1 MGFSSARNLGRDIS
15 AGFSPPRRMPISEA
29 VKKFMRVPKGA
40 GNSVPWDPELTPYI
54 IEPMNCLASREYDA
68 VIFVGPARTG
78 KTIGLI
84 DGWIVY
90 TIVCDPSDMLVV
102 QMTEDKAREHSKKR
116 LDRTFRSS
124 AAVKKRMSPR
134 RNDNNVHDKTFRDG
148 SFLKI
153 GWPSVNIMSSS
164 DYRFVAL
171 TDYDRFPE
179 NIDSEGDGFSLASK
193 RTTTFMSAG
202 MTLVESSPGRDICD
216 SKWRRKSPHEA
227 PPTTGIL
234 SLYNRGDRRRWYWPC
249 PHCGEYFQPAMD
261 AMTGY
266 RNEPDPFK
274 ASEAAYLLCPHCSG
288 IITAEKKRELNSAGV
303 WLREG
308 QVIDRN
314 GNVSGEPRRS
324 RIASFWM
331 EGPAAAY
338 QTWAQLVYKLLTAE
352 QEYEATGSEETL
364 RAVINTDW
372 GLPYLPRASM
382 EQRKS
387 ELLEQRAE
395 PVPSRSV
402 PDGVNFLVATVDV
415 QAGRHRRFV
424 VQVTGY
430 GSRGERWIID
440 RYNITQSLR
449 SDCDGE
455 SQRIDPASYS
465 GIWDGTFKPA
475 YSNNMAWCLWDM
487 LTHPRYGMG
496 KRLGAADVDK
506 WALYVIGQCCDQS
519 VPDGFGGT
527 EPRITC
533 NAWLTTQRK
542 VWDVLSD
549 FCSAMRCMPVW
560 NGQTLTFVQD
570 RPSDKVWTYNR
581 SNVVMPDD
589 GAPFRYSFSALKD
602 RHNAVEVNWID
613 PDNGWETA
621 TELVEDTQA
630 IARYG
635 RNVTKMDAFGCTS
648 RGQAHRA
655 GLWLIKTELLE
666 TQTVDFSV
674 GAEGL
679 RHVPGDVIEICD
691 DDYAGISTGGRVLAV
706 NSQTRTLTLD
716 REITLPSSG
725 TTLISLV
732 DGSGNPVSV
741 EVQSVTDGVKV
752 KVSRVPDGVAGYSV
766 WGLKLP
772 TLRQR
777 LFRCVSIR
785 ENDDGTYAIT
795 AVQHVPEKEAIVDNG
810 AHFDGDQSGTV
821 NGVTPPAVQHL
832 TAEVTA
838 DSGEYQVLARWDT
851 PKVVKGVSFMLR
863 LTVAA
868 DDGSERLVSTARTTE
883 TTYRFTQLA
892 LGNYRLTVR
901 AVNAWGQQGDPASVS
916 FRIAAPAA
924 PSRIE
929 LTPGYFQ
936 ITATPHL
943 AVYDPTVQFE
953 FWFSEKRIADI
964 RQVETTARYLG
975 TALYW
980 IAASINI
987 KPGHNYYFYV
997 RSVNTVGKSAFVEAV
1012 GQPSDDASGYLDF
1025 FKGEIGKTHL
1035 AQELWTQIDNGQL
1048 APDLAEIRTS
1058 ITDVSNEITQTVN
1071 KKLEDQ
1077 SAAIQQIQKVQV
1089 DTNNNLNSMWAVKL
1103 QQMQDGRLYIAGIG
1117 AGIENTPDGMQSQ
1130 VLLAADRIAM
1140 INPANGNTKPMFVGQ
1155 GDQIFMNEVFL
1166 KRLTAPTITSGGNP
1180 PVFSLTPDGRLT
1192 AKNADISGNVNAN
1205 AGTLNNVTVNE
1216 NCTIKGM
1223 LEATQVRGDFVKAVS
1238 KSFPKQAGTWGN
1250 TETPNGTVTVTISD
1264 DHNFDRQIIIPPI
1277 IFNGIAYS
1285 DPGSGNNPGGT
1296 RYTGYGFEVRKNG
1309 VLIASRETKGAIP
1322 GSYSAVIDMPS
1333 GRGSVTLE
1341 FKVFHKGNQWAGNI
1355 TDCTVIVT
1363 KKAASGISIR

>member
-1 MGFSSARNLGRDIS
+1 
-15 AGFSPPRRMPISEA
+15 
-29 VKKFMRVPKGA
+29 
-40 GNSVPWDPELTPYI
+40 
-54 IEPMNCLASREYDA
+54 
-68 VIFVGPARTG
+68 
-78 KTIGLI
+78 
-84 DGWIVY
+84 
-90 TIVCDPSDMLVV
+90 
-102 QMTEDKAREHSKKR
+102 
-116 LDRTFRSS
+116 
-124 AAVKKRMSPR
+124 
-134 RNDNNVHDKTFRDG
+134 
-148 SFLKI
+148 
-153 GWPSVNIMSSS
+153 
-164 DYRFVAL
+164 
-171 TDYDRFPE
+171 
-179 NIDSEGDGFSLASK
+179 
-193 RTTTFMSAG
+193 
-202 MTLVESSPGRDICD
+202 
-216 SKWRRKSPHEA
+216 
-227 PPTTGIL
+227 
-234 SLYNRGDRRRWYWPC
+234 
-249 PHCGEYFQPAMD
+249 
-261 AMTGY
+261 
-266 RNEPDPFK
+266 
-274 ASEAAYLLCPHCSG
+274 
-288 IITAEKKRELNSAGV
+288 
-303 WLREG
+303 
-308 QVIDRN
+308 
-314 GNVSGEPRRS
+314 
-324 RIASFWM
+324 
-331 EGPAAAY
+331 
-338 QTWAQLVYKLLTAE
+338 
-352 QEYEATGSEETL
+352 
-364 RAVINTDW
+364 
-372 GLPYLPRASM
+372 
-382 EQRKS
+382 
-387 ELLEQRAE
+387 
-395 PVPSRSV
+395 
-402 PDGVNFLVATVDV
+402 
-415 QAGRHRRFV
+415 
-424 VQVTGY
+424 
-430 GSRGERWIID
+430 
-440 RYNITQSLR
+440 
-449 SDCDGE
+449 
-455 SQRIDPASYS
+455 
-465 GIWDGTFKPA
+465 
-475 YSNNMAWCLWDM
+475 
-487 LTHPRYGMG
+487 
-496 KRLGAADVDK
+496 
-506 WALYVIGQCCDQS
+506 
-519 VPDGFGGT
+519 
-527 EPRITC
+527 
-533 NAWLTTQRK
+533 
-542 VWDVLSD
+542 
-549 FCSAMRCMPVW
+549 
-560 NGQTLTFVQD
+560 TFVQD

-630 IARYG
+630 IVRYG

-716 REITLPSSG
+716 REITLTSSG

-732 DGSGNPVSV
+732 DGQGSPVSV

-752 KVSRVPDGVAGYSV
+752 KVSRVPDGVAEYSV

-785 ENDDGTYAIT
+785 ENDDGMYAIT

-810 AHFDGDQSGTV
+810 AHFDGNQSGTV

-851 PKVVKGVSFMLR
+851 PKVVKGVSFLLR

-868 DDGSERLVSTARTTE
+868 DDGSERLVSTARTKE

-929 LTPGYFQ
+929 LTQGYFQ

-943 AVYDPTVQFE
+943 AVYDSTVLFE

-964 RQVETTARYLG
+964 RQVETSASYLG

-980 IAASINI
+980 IVASINI
-987 KPGHNYYFYV
+987 KPGHDYYFYV
-997 RSVNTVGKSAFVEAV
+997 RSVNTIGKSAFVEAV
-1012 GQPSDDASGYLDF
+1012 GRASDDAEGYLDF

-1058 ITDVSNEITQTVN
+1058 ITNVSNEITQTVN
-1071 KKLEDQ
+1071 KKLENQ

-1103 QQMQDGRLYIAGIG
+1103 QQMKDGRLYIAGIG
-1117 AGIENTPDGMQSQ
+1117 AGIENTPAGMQSQ

-1155 GDQIFMNEVFL
+1155 GDQIFMNDVFL

-1180 PVFSLTPDGRLT
+1180 PTFSLTPDGRLT

-1205 AGTLNNVTVNE
+1205 SGTLNNVTINE
-1216 NCTIKGM
+1216 NCRVLGKLSANQIEGDLVKTVGKAFPRDSRAPERWPSGTI
-1223 LEATQVRGDFVKAVS
+1223 TVRVY
-1238 KSFPKQAGTWGN
+1238 
-1250 TETPNGTVTVTISD
+1250 D
-1264 DHNFDRQIIIPPI
+1264 DQPFDRQIVIPAVAFSGAKHEREHTDI
-1277 IFNGIAYS
+1277 YS
-1285 DPGSGNNPGGT
+1285 SC
-1296 RYTGYGFEVRKNG
+1296 RLIVRKNG
-1309 VLIASRETKGAIP
+1309 AEIYNRTALDNTLI
-1322 GSYSAVIDMPS
+1322 YSGVIDMPA
-1333 GRGSVTLE
+1333 GHGHMTLE
-1341 FKVFHKGNQWAGNI
+1341 FSVSAWLVNDWYPTASI
-1355 TDCTVIVT
+1355 SDLLVVVM
-1363 KKAASGISIR
+1363 KKATAGISIS

>member
-1 MGFSSARNLGRDIS
+1 MGKGSSKGHTPREAKDNLKSTQLLSVIDAISEGPVEGPVEGLKSVLLNSTPVLDTEGNTNISGVTVVFRAGEQEQTPPEGFESSGSETVLGTEVKYDTPITRTITSANIDRLRFTFGVQALVETTSKGDRNPSEVRLLVQIQRNGGWVTEKDITIKGKTTS
-15 AGFSPPRRMPISEA
+15 QYLASVVVGNLPPRPFNIRMRRMTPDSTTDQLQNKTLWSSYTEIID
-29 VKKFMRVPKGA
+29 VKQCYPNTA
-40 GNSVPWDPELTPYI
+40 L
-54 IEPMNCLASREYDA
+54 
-68 VIFVGPARTG
+68 VG
-78 KTIGLI
+78 
-84 DGWIVY
+84 
-90 TIVCDPSDMLVV
+90 V
-102 QMTEDKAREHSKKR
+102 Q
-116 LDRTFRSS
+116 
-124 AAVKKRMSPR
+124 V
-134 RNDNNVHDKTFRDG
+134 
-148 SFLKI
+148 
-153 GWPSVNIMSSS
+153 
-164 DYRFVAL
+164 
-171 TDYDRFPE
+171 
-179 NIDSEGDGFSLASK
+179 DSEQFGSQQVSRNYHL
-193 RTTTFMSAG
+193 R
-202 MTLVESSPGRDICD
+202 GR
-216 SKWRRKSPHEA
+216 
-227 PPTTGIL
+227 IL
-234 SLYNRGDRRRWYWPC
+234 
-249 PHCGEYFQPAMD
+249 Q
-261 AMTGY
+261 
-266 RNEPDPFK
+266 
-274 ASEAAYLLCPHCSG
+274 
-288 IITAEKKRELNSAGV
+288 
-303 WLREG
+303 
-308 QVIDRN
+308 
-314 GNVSGEPRRS
+314 
-324 RIASFWM
+324 
-331 EGPAAAY
+331 
-338 QTWAQLVYKLLTAE
+338 
-352 QEYEATGSEETL
+352 
-364 RAVINTDW
+364 
-372 GLPYLPRASM
+372 
-382 EQRKS
+382 
-387 ELLEQRAE
+387 
-395 PVPSRSV
+395 VPS
-402 PDGVNFLVATVDV
+402 N
-415 QAGRHRRFV
+415 
-424 VQVTGY
+424 
-430 GSRGERWIID
+430 
-440 RYNITQSLR
+440 YNPQMR
-449 SDCDGE
+449 
-455 SQRIDPASYS
+455 QYS

-475 YSNNMAWCLWDM
+475 YSNNMAWCLCDM

-506 WALYVIGQCCDQS
+506 WALYVIGQYCDQS

-533 NAWLTTQRK
+533 NAYLTTQRK
-542 VWDVLSD
+542 AWDVLSD

-613 PDNGWETA
+613 PNNGWETA

-691 DDYAGISTGGRVLAV
+691 DDYAGIRTGGRVLAV

-732 DGSGNPVSV
+732 DGQGSPVSV

-752 KVSRVPDGVAGYSV
+752 KVSRVPDGVAEYSV

-851 PKVVKGVSFMLR
+851 PKVVKGVSFLLR
-863 LTVAA
+863 LTVTA

-883 TTYRFTQLA
+883 TTYRFRQLA
-892 LGNYRLTVR
+892 LGRYTLTVR

-987 KPGHNYYFYV
+987 KPGHDYYFYV
-997 RSVNTVGKSAFVEAV
+997 RSVNTVGKSTFVEAV

-1058 ITDVSNEITQTVN
+1058 ITGVSNEITQTVN

-1166 KRLTAPTITSGGNP
+1166 KYLTAPTITSGGNP
-1180 PVFSLTPDGRLT
+1180 PTFSLTPDGRLT

-1205 AGTLNNVTVNE
+1205 SGTLNNVTINQ
-1216 NCTIKGM
+1216 NCRILGKLSANQIEGDIVKTVGKAFPRNGSYASGTI
-1223 LEATQVRGDFVKAVS
+1223 
-1238 KSFPKQAGTWGN
+1238 
-1250 TETPNGTVTVTISD
+1250 TVTVYD
-1264 DHNFDRQIIIPPI
+1264 DQAFDRQIVIPPVLFRGGKHEN
-1277 IFNGIAYS
+1277 FNSNNQQSYWYS
-1285 DPGSGNNPGGT
+1285 T
-1296 RYTGYGFEVRKNG
+1296 CKLQVLKNG
-1309 VLIASRETKGAIP
+1309 QEIFQQPATDVSRVF
-1322 GSYSAVIDMPS
+1322 SSVIDMPA
-1333 GRGSVTLE
+1333 GHGHVTLT
-1341 FKVFHKGNQWAGNI
+1341 FNVSSYGANNWTPTTSI
-1355 TDCTVIVT
+1355 SDLLVVVM
-1363 KKAASGISIR
+1363 KKSTAGISIS

>member
-1 MGFSSARNLGRDIS
+1 MGKGSSKGHTPREAKDNLKSTQLLSVIDAISEGPVEGPVEGLKSVLLNSTPVLDTEGNTNISGVTVVFRAGEQEQTPPEGFESSGSETVLGTEVKYDTPITRTIMSANIDRLRFTFGVQALVETTSKGDRNPSEVRLLVQIQRNGGWVTEKDITIKGKTTS
-15 AGFSPPRRMPISEA
+15 QYLASVVVGNLPPRPFNIRMRRMTPDSTTDQLQNKTLWSSYTEIID
-29 VKKFMRVPKGA
+29 VKQCYPNTA
-40 GNSVPWDPELTPYI
+40 L
-54 IEPMNCLASREYDA
+54 
-68 VIFVGPARTG
+68 VG
-78 KTIGLI
+78 
-84 DGWIVY
+84 
-90 TIVCDPSDMLVV
+90 V
-102 QMTEDKAREHSKKR
+102 Q
-116 LDRTFRSS
+116 
-124 AAVKKRMSPR
+124 V
-134 RNDNNVHDKTFRDG
+134 
-148 SFLKI
+148 
-153 GWPSVNIMSSS
+153 
-164 DYRFVAL
+164 
-171 TDYDRFPE
+171 
-179 NIDSEGDGFSLASK
+179 DSEQFGSQQVSRNYHL
-193 RTTTFMSAG
+193 R
-202 MTLVESSPGRDICD
+202 GR
-216 SKWRRKSPHEA
+216 
-227 PPTTGIL
+227 IL
-234 SLYNRGDRRRWYWPC
+234 
-249 PHCGEYFQPAMD
+249 Q
-261 AMTGY
+261 
-266 RNEPDPFK
+266 
-274 ASEAAYLLCPHCSG
+274 
-288 IITAEKKRELNSAGV
+288 
-303 WLREG
+303 
-308 QVIDRN
+308 
-314 GNVSGEPRRS
+314 
-324 RIASFWM
+324 
-331 EGPAAAY
+331 
-338 QTWAQLVYKLLTAE
+338 
-352 QEYEATGSEETL
+352 
-364 RAVINTDW
+364 
-372 GLPYLPRASM
+372 
-382 EQRKS
+382 
-387 ELLEQRAE
+387 
-395 PVPSRSV
+395 VPS
-402 PDGVNFLVATVDV
+402 N
-415 QAGRHRRFV
+415 
-424 VQVTGY
+424 
-430 GSRGERWIID
+430 
-440 RYNITQSLR
+440 YNPQMR
-449 SDCDGE
+449 
-455 SQRIDPASYS
+455 QYS

-506 WALYVIGQCCDQS
+506 WALYVIGQYCDQS

-533 NAWLTTQRK
+533 NAYLTTQRK
-542 VWDVLSD
+542 AWDVLSD

-613 PDNGWETA
+613 PNNGWETA

-691 DDYAGISTGGRVLAV
+691 DDYAGIRTGGRVLAV

-732 DGSGNPVSV
+732 DGQGSPVSV

-752 KVSRVPDGVAGYSV
+752 KVSRVPDGVAEYSV

-851 PKVVKGVSFMLR
+851 PKVVKGVSFLLR
-863 LTVAA
+863 LTVTA

-883 TTYRFTQLA
+883 TTYRFRQLA
-892 LGNYRLTVR
+892 LGRYTLTVR

-987 KPGHNYYFYV
+987 KPGHDYYFYV
-997 RSVNTVGKSAFVEAV
+997 RSVNTVGKSTFVEAV

-1058 ITDVSNEITQTVN
+1058 ITGVSNEITQTVN

-1166 KRLTAPTITSGGNP
+1166 KYLTAPTITSGGNP
-1180 PVFSLTPDGRLT
+1180 PTFSLTPDGRLT

-1205 AGTLNNVTVNE
+1205 SGTLNNVTINQ
-1216 NCTIKGM
+1216 NCRILGKLSANQIEGDIVKTVGKAFPRNGSYASGTI
-1223 LEATQVRGDFVKAVS
+1223 
-1238 KSFPKQAGTWGN
+1238 
-1250 TETPNGTVTVTISD
+1250 TVTVYD
-1264 DHNFDRQIIIPPI
+1264 DQAFDRQIVIPPVLFRGGKHEN
-1277 IFNGIAYS
+1277 FNSNNQQSYWYS
-1285 DPGSGNNPGGT
+1285 T
-1296 RYTGYGFEVRKNG
+1296 CKLQVLKNG
-1309 VLIASRETKGAIP
+1309 QEIFQQPATDVSRVF
-1322 GSYSAVIDMPS
+1322 SSVIDMPA
-1333 GRGSVTLE
+1333 GHGHVTLT
-1341 FKVFHKGNQWAGNI
+1341 FNVSSYGANNWTPTTSI
-1355 TDCTVIVT
+1355 SDLLVVVM
-1363 KKAASGISIR
+1363 KKSTAGISIS

>member
-1 MGFSSARNLGRDIS
+1 
-15 AGFSPPRRMPISEA
+15 
-29 VKKFMRVPKGA
+29 
-40 GNSVPWDPELTPYI
+40 
-54 IEPMNCLASREYDA
+54 
-68 VIFVGPARTG
+68 
-78 KTIGLI
+78 
-84 DGWIVY
+84 
-90 TIVCDPSDMLVV
+90 
-102 QMTEDKAREHSKKR
+102 
-116 LDRTFRSS
+116 
-124 AAVKKRMSPR
+124 
-134 RNDNNVHDKTFRDG
+134 
-148 SFLKI
+148 
-153 GWPSVNIMSSS
+153 
-164 DYRFVAL
+164 
-171 TDYDRFPE
+171 
-179 NIDSEGDGFSLASK
+179 
-193 RTTTFMSAG
+193 
-202 MTLVESSPGRDICD
+202 
-216 SKWRRKSPHEA
+216 
-227 PPTTGIL
+227 
-234 SLYNRGDRRRWYWPC
+234 
-249 PHCGEYFQPAMD
+249 
-261 AMTGY
+261 
-266 RNEPDPFK
+266 
-274 ASEAAYLLCPHCSG
+274 
-288 IITAEKKRELNSAGV
+288 
-303 WLREG
+303 
-308 QVIDRN
+308 
-314 GNVSGEPRRS
+314 
-324 RIASFWM
+324 
-331 EGPAAAY
+331 
-338 QTWAQLVYKLLTAE
+338 
-352 QEYEATGSEETL
+352 
-364 RAVINTDW
+364 
-372 GLPYLPRASM
+372 
-382 EQRKS
+382 
-387 ELLEQRAE
+387 
-395 PVPSRSV
+395 
-402 PDGVNFLVATVDV
+402 
-415 QAGRHRRFV
+415 
-424 VQVTGY
+424 
-430 GSRGERWIID
+430 
-440 RYNITQSLR
+440 
-449 SDCDGE
+449 
-455 SQRIDPASYS
+455 
-465 GIWDGTFKPA
+465 
-475 YSNNMAWCLWDM
+475 
-487 LTHPRYGMG
+487 
-496 KRLGAADVDK
+496 
-506 WALYVIGQCCDQS
+506 
-519 VPDGFGGT
+519 
-527 EPRITC
+527 
-533 NAWLTTQRK
+533 
-542 VWDVLSD
+542 
-549 FCSAMRCMPVW
+549 
-560 NGQTLTFVQD
+560 
-570 RPSDKVWTYNR
+570 
-581 SNVVMPDD
+581 
-589 GAPFRYSFSALKD
+589 
-602 RHNAVEVNWID
+602 
-613 PDNGWETA
+613 NGWETA

-674 GAEGL
+674 AAEGL

-691 DDYAGISTGGRVLAV
+691 DDYAGISIGGRVLAV

-838 DSGEYQVLARWDT
+838 DSVEYQVLARWDT
-851 PKVVKGVSFMLR
+851 PKVVKGVSFLLR

-883 TTYRFTQLA
+883 TTYRFRQLA

-901 AVNAWGQQGDPASVS
+901 AVNARGQQGEPASVS

-924 PSRIE
+924 PSQIE

-964 RQVETTARYLG
+964 RQVEASARYLG

-987 KPGHNYYFYV
+987 KPGHDYYFYI

-1012 GQPSDDASGYLDF
+1012 GHPSDDASGYLDF

-1166 KRLTAPTITSGGNP
+1166 KYLTAPTITSGGNP
-1180 PVFSLTPDGRLT
+1180 PAFSLTPDGRLT

-1205 AGTLNNVTVNE
+1205 SGTLNNVTINQ
-1216 NCTIKGM
+1216 NCRILGKLSANQIEGDIVKTVGKAFPRNSSYASGTI
-1223 LEATQVRGDFVKAVS
+1223 
-1238 KSFPKQAGTWGN
+1238 
-1250 TETPNGTVTVTISD
+1250 TVTVYD
-1264 DHNFDRQIIIPPI
+1264 DQAFDRQIVIPPVLFRGGKHEN
-1277 IFNGIAYS
+1277 FNSNNQQSYWYS
-1285 DPGSGNNPGGT
+1285 T
-1296 RYTGYGFEVRKNG
+1296 CKLQVLKNG
-1309 VLIASRETKGAIP
+1309 QEIFQQPATDVSRVF
-1322 GSYSAVIDMPS
+1322 SSVIDMPA
-1333 GRGSVTLE
+1333 GHGHVTLT
-1341 FKVFHKGNQWAGNI
+1341 FNVSSYGANNWTPTTSI
-1355 TDCTVIVT
+1355 SDLLVVVM
-1363 KKAASGISIR
+1363 KKSTAGISIS

>member
-1 MGFSSARNLGRDIS
+1 MGKGSSKGHTPREARDNLKSTQLLSVID
-15 AGFSPPRRMPISEA
+15 AISEGP
-29 VKKFMRVPKGA
+29 VEGPVDGLKSVLL
-40 GNSVPWDPELTPYI
+40 NSTPV
-54 IEPMNCLASREYDA
+54 L
-68 VIFVGPARTG
+68 
-78 KTIGLI
+78 
-84 DGWIVY
+84 
-90 TIVCDPSDMLVV
+90 
-102 QMTEDKAREHSKKR
+102 
-116 LDRTFRSS
+116 
-124 AAVKKRMSPR
+124 
-134 RNDNNVHDKTFRDG
+134 
-148 SFLKI
+148 
-153 GWPSVNIMSSS
+153 
-164 DYRFVAL
+164 
-171 TDYDRFPE
+171 
-179 NIDSEGDGFSLASK
+179 DSEGNTNISGVTVVFRAGEQEQTPPEGFESSGSETVLGTEVKYDTPITRTITSANIDRLRFTFGVQALVETTSKGDRNPSEVRLLVQIQRNGGWVTEKDITIKGKTTSQYLASVVVDNLPP
-193 RTTTFMSAG
+193 RPFNIRMRRMTPDSTTDQLQNK
-202 MTLVESSPGRDICD
+202 TLWSSYTEIIDVKQCYPNTALVGVQVDSEQFGSQQVSRNYHLRGR
-216 SKWRRKSPHEA
+216 
-227 PPTTGIL
+227 IL
-234 SLYNRGDRRRWYWPC
+234 
-249 PHCGEYFQPAMD
+249 Q
-261 AMTGY
+261 
-266 RNEPDPFK
+266 
-274 ASEAAYLLCPHCSG
+274 
-288 IITAEKKRELNSAGV
+288 
-303 WLREG
+303 
-308 QVIDRN
+308 
-314 GNVSGEPRRS
+314 
-324 RIASFWM
+324 
-331 EGPAAAY
+331 
-338 QTWAQLVYKLLTAE
+338 
-352 QEYEATGSEETL
+352 
-364 RAVINTDW
+364 
-372 GLPYLPRASM
+372 
-382 EQRKS
+382 
-387 ELLEQRAE
+387 
-395 PVPSRSV
+395 VPS
-402 PDGVNFLVATVDV
+402 N
-415 QAGRHRRFV
+415 
-424 VQVTGY
+424 
-430 GSRGERWIID
+430 
-440 RYNITQSLR
+440 YNPQTRQ
-449 SDCDGE
+449 
-455 SQRIDPASYS
+455 YS

-506 WALYVIGQCCDQS
+506 WALYVIGQYCDQS

-533 NAWLTTQRK
+533 NAYLTTQRK
-542 VWDVLSD
+542 AWDVLSD

-691 DDYAGISTGGRVLAV
+691 DDYAGISIGGRVLAV

-732 DGSGNPVSV
+732 DGQGNPVSV

-752 KVSRVPDGVAGYSV
+752 KVSRVPDGVAEYSV

-851 PKVVKGVSFMLR
+851 PKVVKGVSFLLR
-863 LTVAA
+863 LTVTA

-987 KPGHNYYFYV
+987 KPGHDYYFYI

-1012 GQPSDDASGYLDF
+1012 GQPSDDASGYLNF

-1058 ITDVSNEITQTVN
+1058 ITGVSNEITQTVN

-1117 AGIENTPDGMQSQ
+1117 AGVENTPDGMQSQ

-1166 KRLTAPTITSGGNP
+1166 KYLTAPTITSGGNP
-1180 PVFSLTPDGRLT
+1180 PTFSLTPDGRLS

-1205 AGTLNNVTVNE
+1205 SGTLNNVTINQ
-1216 NCTIKGM
+1216 NCRILGKLSANQIEGDIVKTVGKAFPRNGSYASGTI
-1223 LEATQVRGDFVKAVS
+1223 
-1238 KSFPKQAGTWGN
+1238 
-1250 TETPNGTVTVTISD
+1250 TVTVYD
-1264 DHNFDRQIIIPPI
+1264 DQAFDRQIVIPPVLFRGGKHEN
-1277 IFNGIAYS
+1277 FNSNNQQSYWYS
-1285 DPGSGNNPGGT
+1285 T
-1296 RYTGYGFEVRKNG
+1296 CKLQVLKNG
-1309 VLIASRETKGAIP
+1309 QEIFQQPATDVSRVF
-1322 GSYSAVIDMPS
+1322 SSVIDMPA
-1333 GRGSVTLE
+1333 GHGHVTLT
-1341 FKVFHKGNQWAGNI
+1341 FNVSSYGANNWTPTTSI
-1355 TDCTVIVT
+1355 SDLLVVVM
-1363 KKAASGISIR
+1363 KKSTAGISIS

>member
-1 MGFSSARNLGRDIS
+1 
-15 AGFSPPRRMPISEA
+15 
-29 VKKFMRVPKGA
+29 
-40 GNSVPWDPELTPYI
+40 
-54 IEPMNCLASREYDA
+54 
-68 VIFVGPARTG
+68 
-78 KTIGLI
+78 
-84 DGWIVY
+84 
-90 TIVCDPSDMLVV
+90 
-102 QMTEDKAREHSKKR
+102 
-116 LDRTFRSS
+116 
-124 AAVKKRMSPR
+124 
-134 RNDNNVHDKTFRDG
+134 
-148 SFLKI
+148 
-153 GWPSVNIMSSS
+153 
-164 DYRFVAL
+164 
-171 TDYDRFPE
+171 
-179 NIDSEGDGFSLASK
+179 
-193 RTTTFMSAG
+193 
-202 MTLVESSPGRDICD
+202 
-216 SKWRRKSPHEA
+216 
-227 PPTTGIL
+227 
-234 SLYNRGDRRRWYWPC
+234 
-249 PHCGEYFQPAMD
+249 
-261 AMTGY
+261 
-266 RNEPDPFK
+266 
-274 ASEAAYLLCPHCSG
+274 
-288 IITAEKKRELNSAGV
+288 
-303 WLREG
+303 
-308 QVIDRN
+308 
-314 GNVSGEPRRS
+314 
-324 RIASFWM
+324 
-331 EGPAAAY
+331 
-338 QTWAQLVYKLLTAE
+338 
-352 QEYEATGSEETL
+352 
-364 RAVINTDW
+364 
-372 GLPYLPRASM
+372 
-382 EQRKS
+382 
-387 ELLEQRAE
+387 
-395 PVPSRSV
+395 
-402 PDGVNFLVATVDV
+402 
-415 QAGRHRRFV
+415 
-424 VQVTGY
+424 
-430 GSRGERWIID
+430 
-440 RYNITQSLR
+440 
-449 SDCDGE
+449 
-455 SQRIDPASYS
+455 
-465 GIWDGTFKPA
+465 
-475 YSNNMAWCLWDM
+475 
-487 LTHPRYGMG
+487 
-496 KRLGAADVDK
+496 
-506 WALYVIGQCCDQS
+506 
-519 VPDGFGGT
+519 
-527 EPRITC
+527 
-533 NAWLTTQRK
+533 
-542 VWDVLSD
+542 
-549 FCSAMRCMPVW
+549 
-560 NGQTLTFVQD
+560 
-570 RPSDKVWTYNR
+570 
-581 SNVVMPDD
+581 D

-691 DDYAGISTGGRVLAV
+691 DDYAGISIGGRVLAV

-732 DGSGNPVSV
+732 DGQGNPVSV

-752 KVSRVPDGVAGYSV
+752 KVSRVPDGVAEYSV

-901 AVNAWGQQGDPASVS
+901 AVNAWGQQGDPASVL

-1140 INPANGNTKPMFVGQ
+1140 VNPANGNTKPMFVGQ
-1155 GDQIFMNEVFL
+1155 GDQIFMNDVFL

-1180 PVFSLTPDGRLT
+1180 PAFSLTPDGRLT
-1192 AKNADISGNVNAN
+1192 AKNADISGSVNAN
-1205 AGTLNNVTVNE
+1205 AGTLNNVTINE
-1216 NCTIKGM
+1216 NCRVLGKLSANQIEGDLVKTVGKAFPRDSRAPERWPSGTI
-1223 LEATQVRGDFVKAVS
+1223 TVRVY
-1238 KSFPKQAGTWGN
+1238 
-1250 TETPNGTVTVTISD
+1250 D
-1264 DHNFDRQIIIPPI
+1264 DQPFDRQIVIPAVAFRGAKHERENNDI
-1277 IFNGIAYS
+1277 YSSCRLIVKKNGAEIYNRTAL
-1285 DPGSGNNPGGT
+1285 DNT
-1296 RYTGYGFEVRKNG
+1296 LVYTG
-1309 VLIASRETKGAIP
+1309 
-1322 GSYSAVIDMPS
+1322 VIDMPA
-1333 GRGSVTLE
+1333 GRGHMTLE
-1341 FKVFHKGNQWAGNI
+1341 FSVSAWLVNDWYPTASI
-1355 TDCTVIVT
+1355 SDLLVVVM
-1363 KKAASGISIR
+1363 KKSTAGISIS